1 MAQQFAVIGL
11 GRFGSSVARSLTGM
25 GHQVLAIDSEEEKVQ
40 KVAEFVT
47 HAVTADATDA
57 TALKALGIRNFDVVI
72 VGIGTN
78 LQASILCTLLL
89 KELGVRYVVARAD
102 NDLHGKVLQRTGA
115 DKVIFPERDIG
126 IRVAHNLNA
135 STILDYIELTPD
147 YSILEIAVG
156 PALSGKTLRQ
166 LDLRTRFGV
175 NVIAIRTG
183 KTMNITPKADD
194 AVGEGDMLV
203 VVGRNDDMKRL
214 EEYH

>member
-25 GHQVLAIDSEEEKVQ
+25 GHQVLAIDSDEERVQ
-40 KVAEFVT
+40 KVSEFVT
-47 HAVTADATDA
+47 HAVTADATDPN
-57 TALKALGIRNFDVVI
+57 ALRALGIRNFDTVV

-78 LQASILCTLLL
+78 MQASILCTLLL
-89 KELGVRYVVARAD
+89 KELGVKYVVARAD
-102 NDLHGKVLQRTGA
+102 DELHGKVLQRTGA

-147 YSILEIAVG
+147 YSILEIATRGPLVG
-156 PALSGKTLRQ
+156 QTLRQ
-166 LDLRTRFGV
+166 LDLRTRFNV
-175 NVIAIRTG
+175 NVIAIRSG

-194 AVGEGDMLV
+194 VANEGDMLV
-203 VVGRNDDMKRL
+203 VVGRNDDIKRL
-214 EEYH
+214 EDYQ